1 MVDSARQI
9 ENLMY
14 TYAERIDAGNL
25 EGVAD
30 LFANGQIV
38 ASPDAPVETVVAG
51 RDEVLGMYQGSTR
64 LYPCGTPR
72 TKHVTTNAIIEVD
85 DDAGTA
91 SARSYYTVFQQLD
104 DFSLQPIITGRYHDT
119 FHRIDGEWWFDQ
131 RTMLVDQLG
140 DLSRHLLF
148 ELNL

>member
-1 MVDSARQI
+1 MIDSARQI

-30 LFANGQIV
+30 LFANGRIV
-38 ASPDAPVETVVAG
+38 ASPDAPLETVVAG

-91 SARSYYTVFQQLD
+91 SARSHYTVFQQLD
-104 DFSLQPIITGRYHDT
+104 DFPLQPIITGRYHDT
-119 FHRIDGEWWFDQ
+119 FHRIDGQWWFDQ

>member
-1 MVDSARQI
+1 MIDSARQI

-14 TYAERIDAGNL
+14 TYAERIDAGDL
-25 EGVAD
+25 EGVAE
-30 LFANGQIV
+30 LFAHGRIV
-38 ASPDAPVETVVAG
+38 ASPGASAEFTAAG
-51 RDEVLGMYQGSTR
+51 RDEVLRMYQGSTR

-72 TKHVTTNAIIEVD
+72 TKHVTTNAIIEAD

-91 SARSYYTVFQQLD
+91 SVRSYYTVFQQLD
-104 DFSLQPIITGRYHDT
+104 DFPLQPIITGRYHDT

-131 RTMLVDQLG
+131 RTMLVDQPG

-148 ELNL
+148 ELEF

>member
-1 MVDSARQI
+1 MIDSARQI

-25 EGVAD
+25 EGVAE
-30 LFANGQIV
+30 LFTHGRIV
-38 ASPDAPVETVVAG
+38 ATPDAPLETVVAG

-72 TKHVTTNAIIEVD
+72 TKHVTTNAIIEAD
-85 DDAGTA
+85 DDAGTG

-104 DFSLQPIITGRYHDT
+104 DFPLQPIITGRYHDT
-119 FHRIDGEWWFDQ
+119 FHRIDGQWWFDT
-131 RTMLVDQLG
+131 RIMLVDQLG

-148 ELNL
+148 ELEL

>member
-1 MVDSARQI
+1 MIDSARQI

-25 EGVAD
+25 EGVAA
-30 LFANGQIV
+30 LFTHGRIV

-91 SARSYYTVFQQLD
+91 AARSYYTVFQQLD
-104 DFSLQPIITGRYHDT
+104 DFPLQPIITGRYHDT
-119 FHRIDGEWWFDQ
+119 FHRIDGQWWFDQ

-148 ELNL
+148 ELKL

>member
-1 MVDSARQI
+1 MIDSARQI

-30 LFANGQIV
+30 LFANGRIV
-38 ASPDAPVETVVAG
+38 ASPEAQVETAVSG

-104 DFSLQPIITGRYHDT
+104 DFPLQPIITGRYHDT